1 MSALGRKRAFTHSAL
16 SCLKLL
22 TIALTRK
29 SFQVIWQLQLRVGG
43 GFNQEMVMSAKSS

>member
-16 SCLKLL
+16 SFLEFL
-22 TIALTRK
+22 TIALTGK
-29 SFQVIWQLQLRVGG
+29 LFQVIWQLQLRVGG